1 MGIVRA
7 TCALALCIMMVWLL
21 WIGQTIMLPLVYAI
35 IALYLIFGVTTALG
49 QIPFLDLIPNTL
61 LRLLVLLA
69 IISGLLGLFTF
80 LASSVA
86 KVVDALPGYERN
98 FDVLVGKVVNAF
110 GHSATPS
117 WEGVREAT
125 IGQIDVFV
133 ILMPFLNGLKD
144 LSVTLFLVSIYA
156 VFLLAE
162 RVYFS
167 EKLERAIG
175 DVGKARKIMALLD
188 RVNDRVSQY
197 LLVKTLI
204 NMILGALSFALM
216 YVIGIEFA
224 LFWAVLIGILNYIP
238 YIGSWIA
245 VVFPVLLSLVQST
258 SIELALITLVSL
270 TAVQVY
276 IGNFLEPRLM
286 GRAFNLSPLVVL
298 LSLAFWGALWNVAG
312 AVLAIPF
319 TVSLMIVLAEFPSTR
334 PIVIMLSTRGQL

>member
-1 MGIVRA
+1 MRIEKA
-7 TCALALCIMMVWLL
+7 THALALCIMVVWLL

-35 IALYLIFGVTTALG
+35 IALYLIFGVTTALCR
-49 QIPFLDLIPNTL
+49 IPFLDRIPKTL

-69 IISGLLGLFTF
+69 ITVGFLVLFIF
-80 LASSVA
+80 IGSSVA
-86 KVVDALPGYERN
+86 RVVDALPGYERN
-98 FDVLVGKVVNAF
+98 FDVLIGKIAHTF
-110 GHSATPS
+110 GFDGTPS
-117 WEGVREAT
+117 WERVRDST

-144 LSVTLFLVSIYA
+144 LGVTLFLVSIYA
-156 VFLLAE
+156 VFVFAE
-162 RVYFS
+162 RIHFS

-175 DVGKARKIMALLD
+175 DAGKARKIMSLLD
-188 RVNDRVSQY
+188 RINDRVGQY

-204 NMILGALSFALM
+204 NLILGTLSFVVM

-224 LFWAVLIGILNYIP
+224 LFWAVLIGVLNYIP

-245 VVFPVLLSLVQST
+245 VVFPVLLSLVQSA

-270 TAVQVY
+270 ITVQVY

-298 LSLAFWGALWNVAG
+298 VSLAFWGALWNIAG

-319 TVSLMIVLAEFPSTR
+319 TVSLMIVLAELPATR
-334 PIVIMLSTRGQL
+334 PIVIMLSARGQI